1 VAVDVADFWRFL
13 ERSGEATTDPQRRA
27 EWLEHRL
34 SRVAPDHIVDFQ
46 IHVDTARRPIDTW
59 DMLGAANQVMDGL
72 CSGDSFWYFQPW
84 LIGQGQHWWRH
95 AAQHPDNL
103 ADLPAV
109 QALAGRRPQDWPD
122 SEWPHWEDLS
132 SVAARAYDHVTGQDD
147 GIDDALGKRG
157 HRRPSDPEMAGM
169 AWDIDNLV
177 TIGRRLP
184 RLSRMFPRHRH
195 FHA

>member
-1 VAVDVADFWRFL
+1 VDVADFWRFL
-13 ERSGEATTDPQRRA
+13 ERSGDATAHPRRRA
-27 EWLEHRL
+27 QWLEHRL
-34 SRVAPDHIVDFQ
+34 SRVAVDHIVDFQ

-122 SEWPHWEDLS
+122 SEWPCRTWPTAPTTMSPDRTMASTTHS
-132 SVAARAYDHVTGQDD
+132 ANVVTGAPLTRNWPACH
-147 GIDDALGKRG
+147 GIPTA
-157 HRRPSDPEMAGM
+157 S
-169 AWDIDNLV
+169 
-177 TIGRRLP
+177 P
-184 RLSRMFPRHRH
+184 RSNGACHG
-195 FHA
+195 